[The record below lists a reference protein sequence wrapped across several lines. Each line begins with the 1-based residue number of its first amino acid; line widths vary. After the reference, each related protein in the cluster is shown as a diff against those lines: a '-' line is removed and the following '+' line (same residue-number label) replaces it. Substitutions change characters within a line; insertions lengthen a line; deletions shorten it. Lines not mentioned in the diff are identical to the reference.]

1 MIKPKKIIVVG
12 GNAAGPAA
20 AAKAKR
26 VNPDAEI
33 IMFEAGKYI
42 STGTCEIPYVIS
54 GEIKNPEEIIFFD
67 EAGFFEKKGVKVY
80 TLHKVESI
88 DRQKKT
94 ITVKNLK
101 DQNSSAFEYD
111 KLILATGTKV
121 NIPSIFDHNLENVFA
136 LKSVEHLIK
145 IKDYLQSN
153 PVKSAAI
160 VGAGYIGLEAAD
172 ALKSL
177 GAEVSLI
184 HNHSMP
190 LNRAEP
196 EIQSFISEY
205 LIENGILFYP
215 NANVSTIKSENNKVK
230 YLNVDNRLIEVDIVL
245 IATGLKPENTLA
257 ESCGLSL
264 NRNGALK
271 VDRKMRTSDQ
281 HIFAAGDNT
290 EVLNFITNNYEYIPL
305 ATFARDNG
313 YIAGEN
319 ASGGNS
325 LAEPVIK
332 NIAVRIFRK
341 YYVSV
346 GLTAKQ
352 AFENKFLF
360 KVVNAYANNLVHVMP
375 GSEKVFGKLIFEN
388 TSKIILGASFWGGKE
403 ISGYGD
409 LISAL
414 IRSRQTVDIISKIN
428 YNYTPPLS
436 PFRNLLSVLGREAMK
451 QKKT

>member
-1 MIKPKKIIVVG
+1 MIKPKKILVVG

-54 GEIKNPEEIIFFD
+54 GEIKNPEQIIFFD
-67 EAGFFEKKGVKVY
+67 EASFFDKKGVKVY

-88 DRQKKT
+88 DRQKKC
-94 ITVKNLK
+94 IAVINLV
-101 DQNSSAFEYD
+101 DQTSSAFEYD
-111 KLILATGTKV
+111 KLILATGAKT
-121 NIPSIFDHNLENVFA
+121 NIPSIFDRNLENVFA
-136 LKSVEHLIK
+136 LKSVGDLIK
-145 IKDYLQSN
+145 IKEYMQSN

-160 VGAGYIGLEAAD
+160 VGAGYIGLEAAES
-172 ALKSL
+172 LKSL
-177 GAEVSLI
+177 GADVSLI

-196 EIQSFISEY
+196 EIQTFIKEQ
-205 LIENGILFYP
+205 LIENEILFYP
-215 NANVSTIKSENNKVK
+215 NAKVSTIKSENNKIK
-230 YLNVDNRLIEVDIVL
+230 CLNVDNRLIEVDLVI
-245 IATGLKPENTLA
+245 ITTGLRPENTLA
-257 ESCGLSL
+257 ESCGLSI
-264 NRNGALK
+264 NKNGALN

-290 EVLNFITNNYEYIPL
+290 EALNFITNNYDYIPL
-305 ATFARDNG
+305 ATIARDNG
-313 YIAGEN
+313 YVAGEN
-319 ASGGNS
+319 AAGGNA

-332 NIAVRIFRK
+332 NIAVRILGK
-341 YYVSV
+341 YFVSV
-346 GLTAKQ
+346 GITAKQ
-352 AFENKFLF
+352 AFEKKFLLQ
-360 KVVNAYANNLVHVMP
+360 VVNATARNLVHVMP
-375 GSEKVFGKLIFEN
+375 GSDYVFGKLIFERR
-388 TSKIILGASFWGGKE
+388 SKIILGASFWGGKE

-414 IRSRQTVDIISKIN
+414 IRSRQTIDILSKIN

-436 PFRNLLSVLGREAMK
+436 PFRNLLSVLGKEAMK
-451 QKKT
+451 QLKS